1 MNKQLI
7 HPSVYWFNHRL
18 FDWFSDCF
26 IGHREDMKRGISSRE
41 TPWRKRTHWQFRHL
55 SRSNLLYPLGTPD
68 LFCLSSPVPSCSVF
82 SLSRPP
88 VRHPDTETLCAGE
101 EKREP
106 LFWSILFLSLS
117 PLLFSLFVFS
127 FHLFSIRVSF
137 CSSYVHFALSLHV
150 VRVL

>member
-18 FDWFSDCF
+18 FDWFSNCS
-26 IGHREDMKRGISSRE
+26 IGHREDMRREITSRE
-41 TPWRKRTHWQFRHL
+41 TPGRKRTHWQFRHL
-55 SRSNLLYPLGTPD
+55 SRSNLYPLGTPD
-68 LFCLSSPVPSCSVF
+68 LFCLSCPLLFRLF
-82 SLSRPP
+82 SLETSCQTSGYRDAVRRGRKERASLLIYSLPFPFPP
-88 VRHPDTETLCAGE
+88 P
-101 EKREP
+101 
-106 LFWSILFLSLS
+106 
-117 PLLFSLFVFS
+117 FSLFVFS